1 MLVDIQNVHR
11 IFGARA
17 VLDGISLRITNTSRI
32 GVVGPNGAGKT
43 TLLRLLSGED
53 EPDEGTISRAR
64 NLRMGMLP
72 QEVATLGSGPVLD
85 LVIGAQTELMEVQ
98 QELEQLQ
105 AKMAVDAESLSRTEL
120 DRLGDLQD
128 RFSLLGGYEIE
139 SRALRVLA
147 GLGFDEQMARSSA
160 GELSGGWLM
169 RVVMASLLLR
179 APDILLLDEPT
190 NHLDLPSLEWFEGF
204 LQSFR
209 GAVVLISHDR
219 TFLDG
224 FCTEVVEISNGALER
239 YVGSY
244 TEYLATRALRRAQQG
259 REASRQQQRVA
270 EIERFIS
277 RFRAK
282 ATKARQVQS
291 RVKMLDKLQRLDV
304 TQEMRRL
311 RGFRFPEPVR
321 TGDKVVDIRGGVAG
335 YGDHE
340 VLRDLEVH
348 IRRGDRLA
356 LVGPNGGGKTTL
368 LDVISERLP
377 LLQGECRLGAN
388 VSVGYFAQHL
398 VQDLNMDETV
408 LDSATAIAGSASPTS
423 IRGALGAFLFSGDD
437 VEKKV
442 GILSGGE
449 KARLALARL
458 LLRPAPLLILDEPT
472 NHLDVTS
479 RQALEDALD
488 RFPGTLVFVSHDR
501 SFVSRLA
508 TAVVEVD
515 GGRIERYDGDFDSY
529 LSQRETRLRLARESR
544 ARENTT
550 SAEAAIVERKNSKD
564 RRRELAL
571 ERQQLQARLGPL
583 RKEKASIERRMD
595 ELKDR
600 LEELDAMLAEPATY
614 NDPAFP
620 DWLKER
626 SGKAGR
632 LEWFEDRWVEIEEE
646 LEKAASGLESTD

>member
-1 MLVDIQNVHR
+1 M
-11 IFGARA
+11 
-17 VLDGISLRITNTSRI
+17 
-32 GVVGPNGAGKT
+32 VGPNGAGKT

-72 QEVATLGSGPVLD
+72 QEVATLGARPVID
-85 LVIGAQTELMEVQ
+85 LVIEAQTELMEVQ
-98 QELEQLQ
+98 EELDTLQ
-105 AKMAVDAESLSRTEL
+105 VKMAVDAESLSRQEL

-128 RFSLLGGYEIE
+128 RFALFGGYEIE

-224 FCTEVVEISNGALER
+224 FCSEVVEISDGALER

-244 TEYLATRALRRAQQG
+244 TEYLAARALRREQQG
-259 REASRQQQRVA
+259 REAARQNQRVA
-270 EIERFIS
+270 EIERFIT

-291 RVKMLDKLQRLDV
+291 RVKMLDKMQRLDV
-304 TQEMRRL
+304 TPEMRKL
-311 RGFRFPEPVR
+311 RGFKFPDPVR
-321 TGDKVVDIRGGVAG
+321 TGDKVVDIQGGVAG
-335 YGDHE
+335 YGDHI
-340 VLRDLEVH
+340 VLRDLQVH

-398 VQDLNMDETV
+398 VHELNMDETV

-437 VEKKV
+437 VDKKV
-442 GILSGGE
+442 GVLSGGE

-479 RQALEDALD
+479 RQALEDALE

-515 GGRIERYDGDFDSY
+515 GGRIERYEGDFDSY
-529 LSQRETRLRLARESR
+529 LSQREARLRLAREPQGGGVAPQEESGG
-544 ARENTT
+544 
-550 SAEAAIVERKNSKD
+550 RKNSKE
-564 RRRELAL
+564 RRRELAQKRK
-571 ERQQLQARLGPL
+571 ELQARLGPL
-583 RKEKASIERRMD
+583 RKEKASVERRME
-595 ELKDR
+595 ELKER
-600 LEELDAMLAEPATY
+600 LRELDTMLAEPDTY

-626 SGKAGR
+626 SGKADR

-646 LEKAASGLESTD
+646 LEKTAKELKSTD